1 VCDGDRV
8 RCYFVI
14 QKGNRVKKLI
24 AAVVILAS
32 TAACRSAPGPVY
44 TPAPA
49 PATNATGA
57 PDAANAVRG
66 FLAAAKAQD
75 LQAMSM
81 YFGNEEGP
89 ARDVLPRDELEK
101 REIIMAG
108 CLQHD
113 RFDIIGDAP
122 GTGGARVLAV
132 QLVKPG
138 RSASVNFETVMSPR
152 DRRWYIKSFDL
163 PKLMQEYCARR

>member
-1 VCDGDRV
+1 V
-8 RCYFVI
+8 
-14 QKGNRVKKLI
+14 
-24 AAVVILAS
+24 AAS
-32 TAACRSAPGPVY
+32 
-44 TPAPA
+44 
-49 PATNATGA
+49 NATGA
-57 PDAANAVRG
+57 SDAAGAVRG

-81 YFGNEEGP
+81 YFGNEDGP

-113 RFDIIGDAP
+113 RFEIIGDAP

-132 QLVKPG
+132 QLAKPG

-163 PKLMQEYCARR
+163 SKLMQEYCARR

>member
-1 VCDGDRV
+1 
-8 RCYFVI
+8 
-14 QKGNRVKKLI
+14 VKKLI
-24 AAVVILAS
+24 ATVVILACS
-32 TAACRSAPGPVY
+32 AACHSSPAPVN
-44 TPAPA
+44 APA
-49 PATNATGA
+49 PAAAASNATGA
-57 PDAANAVRG
+57 SDAANAVRG

-75 LQAMSM
+75 LQAMGM

-113 RFDIIGDAP
+113 HFDIIGDAP

-132 QLVKPG
+132 QLAKPG

-163 PKLMQEYCARR
+163 PKLMQEYCTRS